1 MPLDQIDIDKHDS
14 QMSFFEHLETLRW
27 HLFRSFVAISIGAV
41 FCFIFKSFVFDTLI
55 FGPKKIDFIT
65 YQWLCKLSYWLY
77 ENDRICI
84 SELKF
89 SVQNITLPGQFLLHI
104 SVSFI
109 AGIILA
115 FPYILYEFWKFIKP
129 ALEKSERKKSRQFIF
144 WCSVLF
150 VLGILFGYLILS
162 PVSINFLSNYSVS
175 AEVKNIPSL
184 KSYINFVVV
193 LTFATGIIF
202 ELPVFILLLAKIG
215 LISTTVLKKYR
226 RHALV
231 IILIFASII
240 TPPDIASQIL
250 LTIPVYI
257 LYEVGISLASRVES
271 TYND

>member
-27 HLFRSFVAISIGAV
+27 HLFRSVVAISIGAV

-77 ENDRICI
+77 ESDRICI

-129 ALEKSERKKSRQFIF
+129 ALEKSERKKSLQFIF